1 MPHVTPELVAQA
13 YEALASGDMAE
24 IEKYW
29 DRDMNWL
36 VPGHNRL
43 SGWYH
48 GRDGFLAFM
57 GEVGRL
63 SGSTF
68 HMARVA
74 VMVSD
79 EYSADVTFNEGDRAG
94 YEGKGT
100 VPYTKLSIDVVHVL
114 RWRDGKIIE
123 GRGAIFGNGTNEYDQ
138 FWSPF
143 GPEGERLG
151 ETAQER
157 NKALVRLA
165 IEEGWNGGDLDVIE
179 ELYAPQFVFHQEGGG
194 AIEGVE
200 AFKQWVQVI
209 HTAFPDIH
217 YTINAMYAEGDKV
230 ATRYTATGTHTGD
243 FRGIP
248 PTGKSFNLTGHMI
261 HRIRDGQKIEGWGVW
276 DTVGLLI
283 SLGILPP
290 LALGGPPPQQEPSR
304 DGTWD
309 VEANKAAVRRLLLAM
324 GDPDSN
330 TIVRAIDDLM
340 VPDFVT
346 HGTAMFPYV
355 RGTDILKQAIPGF
368 KAAFPD
374 VEVEILQLFA
384 EQDRVMSHIRLT
396 GTHKGELMGMPAT
409 NKRISWT
416 GTQIVRFNEEGK
428 MVERWVLEDE
438 MRYLQAIGK
447 IPYVEGQAFEMP

>member
-1 MPHVTPELVAQA
+1 MPHVTPELVAKA
-13 YEALASGDMAE
+13 YDALASGNMAE

-48 GRDGFLAFM
+48 GRDEFLAFM

-63 SGSTF
+63 SNNSF
-68 HMARVA
+68 HMERSAL
-74 VMVSD
+74 MVSD
-79 EYSADVTFNEGDRAG
+79 EYSADVTFNLGYRAG
-94 YEGKGT
+94 YEEKGT
-100 VPYTKLSIDVVHVL
+100 VPYTKLAIDVVHVL

-123 GRGAIFGNGTNEYDQ
+123 GRGAIFGDGANEYDQ

-151 ETAQER
+151 ETAQQR
-157 NKALVRLA
+157 NKAIVRRA
-165 IEEGWNGGDLDVIE
+165 IEEGWNGGDLAVIE
-179 ELYAPQFVFHQEGGG
+179 ELYAPSFVFHQEGGS

-200 AFKQWVQVI
+200 AFKQWVEVI

-217 YTINAMYAEGDKV
+217 YTINAMYAEGDRV

-248 PTGKSFNLTGHMI
+248 PTGKSFDLTGHVI
-261 HRIRDGQKIEGWGVW
+261 HRIRNGQKIEGWGVW

-290 LALGGPPPQQEPSR
+290 LALGGPPPKPASQN
-304 DGTWD
+304 GTSD
-309 VEANKAAVRRLLLAM
+309 IEGNKAAVRRLLMAM
-324 GDPDSN
+324 GDPDPN
-330 TIVRAIDDLM
+330 AIVRAIDDLM

-346 HGTAMFPYV
+346 HGPASFPYTH
-355 RGTDILKQAIPGF
+355 GTAVLKQAIPSF

-374 VEVEILQLFA
+374 ITVEILQLFG
-384 EQDRVMSHIRLT
+384 EGDRVMSHIRLT
-396 GTHKGELMGMPAT
+396 GTHKAEFAGMPAT
-409 NKRISWT
+409 NKKVTWT
-416 GTQIVRFNEEGK
+416 GTQIVRFDDRGK

-438 MRYLQAIGK
+438 MRYLQAMGK
-447 IPYVEGQAFEMP
+447 IPYVEGQSFEMP

>member
-1 MPHVTPELVAQA
+1 MPHVTTELVAKA
-13 YEALASGDMAE
+13 YDALASGNRAE

-29 DRDMNWL
+29 DKDMNWL

-48 GRDGFLAFM
+48 GLDGFLAFM

-63 SGSTF
+63 SNRSF
-68 HMARVA
+68 HMTPIAT
-74 VMVSD
+74 MVSD
-79 EYSADVTFNEGDRAG
+79 EYSADVTFNEGYRAG
-94 YEGKGT
+94 YEGQGT
-100 VPYTKLSIDVVHVL
+100 VPYTKLAIDVVHVL
-114 RWRDGKIIE
+114 RWRDGKVIE
-123 GRGAIFGNGTNEYDQ
+123 GRGAIFGDGTNEYDL

-143 GPEGERLG
+143 GPEGERVG
-151 ETAQER
+151 ETLQER
-157 NKALVRLA
+157 NKAIVRRA
-165 IEEGWNGGDLDVIE
+165 IEKGWNTGDLAVIE
-179 ELYAPQFVFHQEGGG
+179 ELYAPGFVFHQEGGG
-194 AIEGVE
+194 AIEGVD
-200 AFKQWVQVI
+200 AFKMWVQVI
-209 HTAFPDIH
+209 HTAFPDIK

-230 ATRYTATGTHTGD
+230 ATRYSATGTHTGD

-290 LALGGPPPQQEPSR
+290 IALGGPPPKPAVDS
-304 DGTWD
+304 GWNM
-309 VEANKAAVRRLLLAM
+309 EANKAAVRRLLEAM
-324 GDPDSN
+324 GDPDSE
-330 TIVRAIDDLM
+330 TIKKAIDDLM

-355 RGTDILKQAIPGF
+355 RGIEVLKQAIPGF

-374 VEVEILQLFA
+374 VVVEILQLFA
-384 EQDRVMSHIRLT
+384 ERDRVVSHIRLT
-396 GTHKGELMGMPAT
+396 ATHKGELMGFKPT
-409 NKRISWT
+409 NKKISWT

-438 MRYLQAIGK
+438 IRYLQAIGK
-447 IPYVEGQAFEMP
+447 IPYIQGQAFEAP